1 LKGILFLKKPKLCK
15 ECMRKR
21 IVIGL
26 ANARAKG
33 RQIGRAKKRNDLL
46 IFSLLDAGLSF
57 REIGRI
63 SSCSQGSVSA
73 AKKDWL
79 KLKAAKEAEKISKI
93 TDEIKMNQ
101 TNDVVNHM
109 KSMNLPE
116 EFVAKVQ
123 NKIEEDA
130 RANVKSI
137 QGDVVYDTCD

>member
-1 LKGILFLKKPKLCK
+1 MKKSFLVLVNVC
-15 ECMRKR
+15 KR
-21 IVIGL
+21 ILIGL

-79 KLKAAKEAEKISKI
+79 KLKAAKEAGKISKI